1 MKTIEIR
8 SKTNKKGLLK
18 LDLGM
23 KEADKNVKV
32 LILLEDEINE
42 ENDWLKVISN
52 NPAFDFL
59 KEEEEDIYSLEDG
72 KKYNIISPIVF

>member
-1 MKTIEIR
+1 MKAIEIK
-8 SKTNKKGLLK
+8 SKTNKKGHLK
-18 LDLGM
+18 LDLGL

-32 LILLEDEINE
+32 LILMEEELND
-42 ENDWLKVISN
+42 ENDWLKVVSN

-72 KKYNIISPIVF
+72 KKV